1 MTDPENLFTPSLR
14 GEAFSRERSVA
25 EGDVAIQFFDFDL
38 QNESGIKETL
48 DCRASLAMTESR
60 PADTSMPSLRG
71 RSPKQS
77 RTL

>member
-1 MTDPENLFTPSLR
+1 
-14 GEAFSRERSVA
+14 
-25 EGDVAIQFFDFDL
+25 
-38 QNESGIKETL
+38 
-48 DCRASLAMTESR
+48 MTESR